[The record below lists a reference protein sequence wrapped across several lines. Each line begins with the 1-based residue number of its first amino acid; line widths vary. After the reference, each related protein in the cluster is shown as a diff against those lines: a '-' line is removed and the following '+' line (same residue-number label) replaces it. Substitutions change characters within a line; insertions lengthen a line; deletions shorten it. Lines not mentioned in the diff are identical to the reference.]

1 MERKEKKGKMVIVVS
16 LMILAL
22 LLAFGGS
29 ATQAANEIRIG
40 FMAPMKGPLAKP
52 GEDLLNGFKLFWKQN
67 GLNVAGR
74 PVKILYADSA
84 CNPDQAITQ
93 ARRLIHAEKVNMII
107 GGLCGHVGPAMAQV
121 SQETG
126 IPVLV
131 MPGADELTKWKLVPT
146 FVRLSVSASQ
156 IGHPMGDYLYNDLG
170 ARNVTFIGQDY
181 AWGHGLTL
189 GAARTF
195 KEAGGKVAKILWT
208 PIGTKDY
215 GPLLGAI
222 PTDTDWVVANVVG
235 ADRLRLYDAWFNFG
249 YDRRYKVAGGYWL
262 HSDALPQM
270 DDKAVGLI
278 AQCNIYSAGTNT
290 PENEAFVNAF
300 AKEYKVV
307 PSWMAESAY
316 TMGLFAKTAI
326 EALNGKVED
335 SKAFVDAILKVKVN
349 APRGPVSLDA
359 YHNPIQNVYV
369 SKVEKVNHPI
379 LGEIKIN
386 VPVKTYWGV
395 SQFWKWDPKDFLAG
409 GPYKR

>member
-1 MERKEKKGKMVIVVS
+1 MNVEKKRALVAVIVGVFVLFS
-16 LMILAL
+16 LIAVGPSP
-22 LLAFGGS
+22 AV
-29 ATQAANEIRIG
+29 AADEIRIG

-67 GLNVAGR
+67 GLKVAGR
-74 PVKILYADSA
+74 PVKIFYADTS

-93 ARRLIHAEKVNMII
+93 ARRLIHAEKVNMLI
-107 GGLCGHVGPAMAQV
+107 GALCGHVGPALAQV
-121 SQETG
+121 SKETG
-126 IPVLV
+126 IPVLA
-131 MPGADELTKWKLVPT
+131 MPGADELTKWNIVPT

-156 IGHPMGDYLYNDLG
+156 IGHPMGDYLYNELG

-195 KEAGGKVAKILWT
+195 KEAGGKVAKILWA
-208 PIGTKDY
+208 PIGTADY
-215 GPLLGAI
+215 GPVLGSI
-222 PTDTDWVVANVVG
+222 PTNTDWVVANVVG
-235 ADRLRLYDAWFNFG
+235 ADRLRLYNAWFNFA
-249 YDRRYKVAGGYWL
+249 YDRRYKIAGGYWL
-262 HSDALPQM
+262 HSDVLPQV
-270 DDKAVGLI
+270 DDKAIGLI
-278 AQCNIYSAGTNT
+278 AQCNIYSAGARN
-290 PENEAFVNAF
+290 PENVAFVNAF
-300 AKEYKVV
+300 AKEYKMI

-316 TMGLFAKTAI
+316 TMGLFAKAAI

-335 SKAFVDAILKVKVN
+335 SKVFVDAILKIKVN
-349 APRGPVSLDA
+349 APRGPVSMDK

-369 SKVEKVNHPI
+369 SKVEKVNHPV

-386 VPVKTYWGV
+386 VPVKTYKGV